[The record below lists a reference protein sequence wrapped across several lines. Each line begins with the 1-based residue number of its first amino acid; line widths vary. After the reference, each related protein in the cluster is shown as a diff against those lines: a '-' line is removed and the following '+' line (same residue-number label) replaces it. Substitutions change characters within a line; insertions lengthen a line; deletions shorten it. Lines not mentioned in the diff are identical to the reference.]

1 MTGSYTDILNLPHP
15 TSKKHPRMTRTA
27 RAAQFSPFAALT
39 GYNEAIKETSRLTD
53 EQLELD
59 DTEKAQLN
67 EKLQLL
73 RQQLPRQLPRQL
85 PITITFFIPDTKK
98 AGGSY
103 QTITGPVKKIQ
114 EYERRLI
121 MTDGTIIPIDTII
134 GLYGETLPA
143 EL

>member
-27 RAAQFSPFAALT
+27 RAAQFAPFAALT
-39 GYNEAIKETSRLTD
+39 GYNEVVKETARLTD

-73 RQQLPRQLPRQL
+73 RQHLPRQL

-121 MTDGTIIPIDTII
+121 MTDGTIIPIDAII

>member
-27 RAAQFSPFAALT
+27 RAAQFAPFAALT
-39 GYNEAIKETSRLTD
+39 GYNEAVKETARLTD

-73 RQQLPRQLPRQL
+73 RQHLPRQL

-121 MTDGTIIPIDTII
+121 MTDGTIIPIDAII
-134 GLYGETLPA
+134 GLYGEALPA
-143 EL
+143 TL

>member
-1 MTGSYTDILNLPHP
+1 MTGSYTDILILPHP

-27 RAAQFSPFAALT
+27 RAAQFAPFAALT
-39 GYNEAIKETSRLTD
+39 GYNEAVKETARLTD

-73 RQQLPRQLPRQL
+73 RQHLPRQL

-103 QTITGPVKKIQ
+103 QTITGLVKKIQ

-121 MTDGTIIPIDTII
+121 MTDGTIIPIDAII
-134 GLYGETLPA
+134 GLYGEALPA

>member
-1 MTGSYTDILNLPHP
+1 MTGSYTDILTLPHP

-27 RAAQFSPFAALT
+27 RAAQFAPFAALT
-39 GYNEAIKETSRLTD
+39 GYNEAVKETARLTN

-73 RQQLPRQLPRQL
+73 RQHLPRQL

-121 MTDGTIIPIDTII
+121 MTDGTIIPINAII
-134 GLYGETLPA
+134 GLYGETLSA
-143 EL
+143 EP

>member
-1 MTGSYTDILNLPHP
+1 MTGSYTDILTLPHP

-27 RAAQFSPFAALT
+27 RAAQFAPFAALT
-39 GYNEAIKETSRLTD
+39 GYNEAVKETARLTN

-67 EKLQLL
+67 EKLHLL
-73 RQQLPRQLPRQL
+73 RQHLPRQL

-103 QTITGPVKKIQ
+103 QTITGPLKKIQ
-114 EYERRLI
+114 EYERRLS
-121 MTDGTIIPIDTII
+121 MTDGTIIPIDAII

-143 EL
+143 EP

>member
-27 RAAQFSPFAALT
+27 RAAQFAPFAALT
-39 GYNEAIKETSRLTD
+39 GYNEAVKETARLTD

-73 RQQLPRQLPRQL
+73 RQHLPRQL

-121 MTDGTIIPIDTII
+121 MTDGTIIPIDAII

-143 EL
+143 EP

>member
-27 RAAQFSPFAALT
+27 RAAQFAPFAALT

-53 EQLELD
+53 EQLDLD
-59 DTEKAQLN
+59 DTEKDQLN

-73 RQQLPRQLPRQL
+73 RQNLPRQL
-85 PITITFFIPDTKK
+85 PITITFFIPDTQKT
-98 AGGSY
+98 GGSY
-103 QTITGPVKKIQ
+103 QTITGSVKKIQ

-121 MTDGTIIPIDTII
+121 MTDGTIIPLDAII

>member
-27 RAAQFSPFAALT
+27 RAAQFAPFAALT
-39 GYNEAIKETSRLTD
+39 GYNEAVKETARLTD

-73 RQQLPRQLPRQL
+73 RQHLPRQL

-121 MTDGTIIPIDTII
+121 MTDGTIIPIDAII
-134 GLYGETLPA
+134 GLYGETLSA
-143 EL
+143 EP

>member
-1 MTGSYTDILNLPHP
+1 MTRSYTDILTLPHP

-27 RAAQFSPFAALT
+27 RAAQFAPFAALT
-39 GYNEAIKETSRLTD
+39 GYNEAVKETARLTD

-73 RQQLPRQLPRQL
+73 RQYLPRQL

-103 QTITGPVKKIQ
+103 QTLTGPVKKIQ

-121 MTDGTIIPIDTII
+121 MTDGTIIPIDAII

-143 EL
+143 EP

>member
-27 RAAQFSPFAALT
+27 RAAQFAPFAALT

-53 EQLELD
+53 EQLDLD
-59 DTEKAQLN
+59 DTEKDQLN

-73 RQQLPRQLPRQL
+73 RQNLPRQL

-121 MTDGTIIPIDTII
+121 MTDGTIIPIDAII

>member
-27 RAAQFSPFAALT
+27 RAAQFAPFAALT
-39 GYNEAIKETSRLTD
+39 GYNEAVKETARLTD

-73 RQQLPRQLPRQL
+73 HQHLPRQL

-121 MTDGTIIPIDTII
+121 MTDGTIIPIDAII

-143 EL
+143 EP

>member
-27 RAAQFSPFAALT
+27 RAAQFAPFAALT
-39 GYNEAIKETSRLTD
+39 GYNEAVKETARLTD

-73 RQQLPRQLPRQL
+73 RQHLPRQL

-121 MTDGTIIPIDTII
+121 MTDGTIIPIDAII

>member
-27 RAAQFSPFAALT
+27 RAAQFAPFAALT
-39 GYNEAIKETSRLTD
+39 GYNEAVKETARLTD

-73 RQQLPRQLPRQL
+73 RQHLPRQL

-121 MTDGTIIPIDTII
+121 MTDGTIIPIDAII
-134 GLYGETLPA
+134 GLYGEALPA

>member
-27 RAAQFSPFAALT
+27 RAAQFAPFAALT
-39 GYNEAIKETSRLTD
+39 GYNEAVKETARLTD

-73 RQQLPRQLPRQL
+73 RQHLPRQL

-121 MTDGTIIPIDTII
+121 MTDGTIIPIEAII
-134 GLYGETLPA
+134 GLYGEALPA
-143 EL
+143 ML

>member
-27 RAAQFSPFAALT
+27 RAAQFAPFAALT
-39 GYNEAIKETSRLTD
+39 GYNEAVKETARLTN

-73 RQQLPRQLPRQL
+73 RQHLPRQL

-121 MTDGTIIPIDTII
+121 MTDGTIIPIDAII
-134 GLYGETLPA
+134 GLYGEALPA
-143 EL
+143 TL

>member
-27 RAAQFSPFAALT
+27 RAAQFAPFAALT

-53 EQLELD
+53 EQLDLD
-59 DTEKAQLN
+59 DTEKDQLN

-73 RQQLPRQLPRQL
+73 RQNLPRQL

-121 MTDGTIIPIDTII
+121 MTDGTIIPIDAII

-143 EL
+143 EP

>member
-1 MTGSYTDILNLPHP
+1 MTESYTDILNLPHP

-27 RAAQFSPFAALT
+27 RAAQFAPFAALT
-39 GYNEAIKETSRLTD
+39 GYNETVKETARLTD

-73 RQQLPRQLPRQL
+73 RQHLPRQL

-121 MTDGTIIPIDTII
+121 MTDGTIIPINAII

>member
-27 RAAQFSPFAALT
+27 RAAQFAPFAALT
-39 GYNEAIKETSRLTD
+39 GYNEAVKETARLTD

-73 RQQLPRQLPRQL
+73 RQHLPRQL
-85 PITITFFIPDTKK
+85 PITITFFIPDTQKT
-98 AGGSY
+98 GGSY
-103 QTITGPVKKIQ
+103 QTITGSVKKIQ

-121 MTDGTIIPIDTII
+121 MTDGTIIPIDAII
-134 GLYGETLPA
+134 GLYGETLSA
-143 EL
+143 EP

>member
-27 RAAQFSPFAALT
+27 RAAQFAPFAALT
-39 GYNEAIKETSRLTD
+39 GYNEAVKETARLTD

-73 RQQLPRQLPRQL
+73 HQHLPRQL

-121 MTDGTIIPIDTII
+121 MTDGTIIPIDAII
-134 GLYGETLPA
+134 GLYGEALPA
-143 EL
+143 TL